1 MPVIVRTGLRE
12 TGLRGTVLA
21 VAILLALA
29 TTLAGCGV
37 GPDRI
42 VVQSIRAPQAQ
53 GQDVA
58 PTGGRLSLRPTM
70 VAYRATG
77 DVQAEI
83 LATDLT
89 IGDLDP
95 AVGFAGI
102 SGQIIRVRM
111 FTVPIA
117 GKTPV
122 SNAAA
127 NTVIQHAVI
136 NNGVLAVYG
145 GSGLLRPRGRPGD
158 DTLAAVLRG
167 GTVRLTRASTALIDP
182 IGTARVDVT
191 LTAPLD
197 APLAGIIA
205 ARLDQIIEQ
214 TRPAAL
220 DAESTGG

>member
-1 MPVIVRTGLRE
+1 MPIMGP
-12 TGLRGTVLA
+12 GA
-21 VAILLALA
+21 VVGGRAGRCVVFLLVAAA
-29 TTLAGCGV
+29 TLSGCGV

-42 VVQSIRAPQAQ
+42 EVQSIRAPQAQ
-53 GQDVA
+53 GPEVA
-58 PTGGRLSLRPTM
+58 PPGGRLSLRPTM
-70 VAYRATG
+70 VAYRAQG
-77 DVQAEI
+77 EVQAEI

-89 IGDLDP
+89 IGELDP
-95 AVGFAGI
+95 ALGFAGL
-102 SGQIIRVRM
+102 SGQIVRVRM

-122 SNAAA
+122 SNAAG

-136 NNGVLAVYG
+136 NNGVLAVYS

-167 GTVRLTRASTALIDP
+167 GTLRLTRSSTPLIDP

-197 APLAGIIA
+197 APLAAIIA

-214 TRPAAL
+214 TRPVAL